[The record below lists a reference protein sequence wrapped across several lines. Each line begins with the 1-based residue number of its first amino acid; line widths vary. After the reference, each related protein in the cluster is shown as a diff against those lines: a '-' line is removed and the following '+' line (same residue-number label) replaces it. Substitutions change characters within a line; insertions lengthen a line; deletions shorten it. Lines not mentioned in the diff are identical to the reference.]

1 MHALYCYPNTNRN
14 TNSMLQKMRLNRKY
28 LLLTLVITLFIFVIL
43 ESMIFIKLSDGYSRY
58 NLNEQAVGASG
69 GSWADGDAG
78 TYD

>member
-1 MHALYCYPNTNRN
+1 MNN
-14 TNSMLQKMRLNRKY
+14 LQNLNYYLSKNRKY

-43 ESMIFIKLSDGYSRY
+43 ESMIFIKLSDGYSRC